1 MELIEAIES
10 RLSARAF
17 LPTPVPRATVER
29 ILELARLAPS
39 GSNMQP
45 WQVDVVT
52 GAVRE
57 RLIERALA
65 WAREHPVGNN
75 ENPLRGDPGGF
86 RQPYKQRRFD
96 CGMSLYAALGIDR
109 RDKVAREQQ
118 LLRNFY
124 FFDAPVGLMFSIH
137 RSLLP
142 GQLGD
147 LGIFM
152 GHVMLA
158 AREFGLHTC
167 SQGFWQDV
175 SPAVHEV
182 LGIAPEYY
190 VYNGMALGHI
200 DADHPANRLEM
211 PREPVAGFARFLGF
225 EEPGF
230 EEPGS
235 EVAGSS

>member
-1 MELIEAIES
+1 MELIEAIRS
-10 RLSARAF
+10 RVSARAF
-17 LPTPVPRATVER
+17 LPDPVPRATVER
-29 ILELARLAPS
+29 ILELARCAPS

-57 RLIERALA
+57 RLIERALG
-65 WAREHPVGNN
+65 WAQEHPVGSH

-96 CGMSLYAALGIDR
+96 CGMRLYDALGIDR
-109 RDKVAREQQ
+109 RDKPARERQ
-118 LLRNFY
+118 LLRNFH
-124 FFDAPVGLMFSIH
+124 FFGAPVGLMFSIH

-142 GQLGD
+142 GQVGD

-152 GHVMLA
+152 AHVMLA

-167 SQGFWQDV
+167 AQGFWQDV

-182 LGIAPEYY
+182 LDIGPDYH
-190 VYNGMALGHI
+190 VYNGMALGRM
-200 DADHPANRLEM
+200 DPDHPANRLEM
-211 PREPVAGFARFLGF
+211 PREPLAGFTRWFGF
-225 EEPGF
+225 DET
-230 EEPGS
+230 
-235 EVAGSS
+235 A